1 MRRQRPVVGPHTEH
15 KHMAASVV
23 QSEVTGT
30 VWKIEVQVG
39 DSVAEEQTLVI
50 LESMKMEIPAVALA
64 AGTVRKILV
73 SEGEAVAEGQDLV
86 VLE

>member
-1 MRRQRPVVGPHTEH
+1 
-15 KHMAASVV
+15 MAASVV

-50 LESMKMEIPAVALA
+50 LESMKMEIAAVAPA
-64 AGTVRKILV
+64 AGKVARILV
-73 SEGEAVAEGQDLV
+73 GEGEAVAEGQDLV